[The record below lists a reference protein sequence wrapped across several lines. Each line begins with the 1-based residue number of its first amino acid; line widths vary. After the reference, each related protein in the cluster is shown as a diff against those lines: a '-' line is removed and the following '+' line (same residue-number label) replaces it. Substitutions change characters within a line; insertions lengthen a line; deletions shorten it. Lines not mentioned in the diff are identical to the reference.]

1 MKMYK
6 QPKMEKAVEVRSMEV
21 ICASG
26 SYAPGRRI
34 IEVTNNT
41 AIGASAL

>member
-6 QPKMEKAVEVRSMEV
+6 QPKIEKAVEVRSMEV

-34 IEVTNNT
+34 EVTDNT

>member
-26 SYAPGRRI
+26 SYAPGRRS
-34 IEVTNNT
+34 IEVTNTT